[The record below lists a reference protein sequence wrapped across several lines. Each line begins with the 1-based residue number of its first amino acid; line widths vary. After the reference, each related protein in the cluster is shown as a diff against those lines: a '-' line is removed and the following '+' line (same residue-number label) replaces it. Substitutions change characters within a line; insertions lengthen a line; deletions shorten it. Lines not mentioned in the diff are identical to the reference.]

1 MSILFKGRKVVDI
14 EIEDIDPRDYPDFCD
29 AYVSHAVW
37 EDTGEELT
45 DAELTELADVCAD
58 QVYEEILSWVY

>member
-14 EIEDIDPRDYPDFCD
+14 ELADIDLKDYPDFCD
-29 AYVSHAVW
+29 AYVSNGRW

-45 DAELTELADVCAD
+45 DEELLELAHTCSDEVHEEVLSR
-58 QVYEEILSWVY
+58 VY

>member
-1 MSILFKGRKVVDI
+1 MSIFFKNREVIDI

-37 EDTGEELT
+37 KDTGEELT
-45 DAELTELADVCAD
+45 DAELKELAETCSD
-58 QVYEEILSWVY
+58 QVYEAVLAQIY

>member
-1 MSILFKGRKVVDI
+1 MFFKNRTVVDI

-37 EDTGEELT
+37 EDTGVELT
-45 DAELTELADVCAD
+45 DEELNELNDQCSD
-58 QVYEEILSWVY
+58 QVYEEVLSQIY

>member
-1 MSILFKGRKVVDI
+1 MSMHFKGRNVIDV

-37 EDTGEELT
+37 EDTGAELT
-45 DAELTELADVCAD
+45 DVELNELAETCSD
-58 QVYEEILSWVY
+58 QVYDAVLDQIY

>member
-1 MSILFKGRKVVDI
+1 MSMHFKGRNVIDV

-37 EDTGEELT
+37 EDTGAELT
-45 DAELTELADVCAD
+45 DAELNELAETCSD
-58 QVYEEILSWVY
+58 QVYDAVLDQIY

>member
-1 MSILFKGRKVVDI
+1 MSMHFKGRNVIDV

-37 EDTGEELT
+37 EDTGAELT
-45 DAELTELADVCAD
+45 DEELNELAETCSD
-58 QVYEEILSWVY
+58 QVYEAVLSQVY

>member
-1 MSILFKGRKVVDI
+1 MSIFFKNRNVIDI

-45 DAELTELADVCAD
+45 DAELNELAHTCSDEVHEEVLSR
-58 QVYEEILSWVY
+58 VY

>member
-1 MSILFKGRKVVDI
+1 MSIYFKNRTVIDI

-37 EDTGEELT
+37 EDTGTELT
-45 DAELTELADVCAD
+45 DKELNELAETCSD
-58 QVYEEILSWVY
+58 QVYEAVLSQVY